1 MKVMIVDY
9 RMNDVPNDADCYGD
23 YSDFHVFI
31 RIGDNIFLSNNSKR
45 YLSIRNHHT
54 LLLLKTRLCFL

>member
-45 YLSIRNHHT
+45 YLSIRIII
-54 LLLLKTRLCFL
+54 LYCF